1 MLGNFQSRRHAEHR
15 FHVLDRQ
22 TDSGGGTI
30 DHQVNFRHRHLQ
42 LGHGVDQLATSLH
55 GRHVGSAH
63 QHDVSGPIEGTECV
77 VADPTGGVE
86 HDRSAQFDQTIDHG
100 ERIGGLDAIG
110 FEVIIGKPGRST
122 PLLETTIERIEFNP
136 YWDVPTSIQH
146 DVVQKALKH
155 GNIANYFR
163 NHGYRMIVGGEEVN
177 PSTNN
182 TNYRIRQDP
191 GEGNMLGRIMFVLK
205 NTGGV
210 QMHDTPMKNLFN
222 EDVRRFSSGCIRVE
236 NAVALASYIL
246 EISEEEVMTHINEG
260 RNKYVPVKKFVSVKI
275 VD

>member
-1 MLGNFQSRRHAEHR
+1 MNKNKILLALFAALLSTHSSSQEGFSVGFVNDKASAIEETKLEKIQILVDRNRYKL
-15 FHVLDRQ
+15 HVLDE
-22 TDSGGGTI
+22 
-30 DHQVNFRHRHLQ
+30 N
-42 LGHGVDQLATSLH
+42 
-55 GRHVGSAH
+55 
-63 QHDVSGPIEGTECV
+63 
-77 VADPTGGVE
+77 GVE
-86 HDRSAQFDQTIDHG
+86 QLSQK
-100 ERIGGLDAIG
+100 
-110 FEVIIGKPGRST
+110 VIIGKPGRTT

-146 DVVQKALKH
+146 DVVQKASKH

-163 NHGYRMIVGGEEVN
+163 DHGYRMIVDGKEVN

-222 EDVRRFSSGCIRVE
+222 EDIRRFSSGCIRVE

-246 EISEEEVMTHINEG
+246 EIPEEDVMAHINEG
-260 RNKYVPVKKFVSVKI
+260 RNKYVPVKKSVSVKI